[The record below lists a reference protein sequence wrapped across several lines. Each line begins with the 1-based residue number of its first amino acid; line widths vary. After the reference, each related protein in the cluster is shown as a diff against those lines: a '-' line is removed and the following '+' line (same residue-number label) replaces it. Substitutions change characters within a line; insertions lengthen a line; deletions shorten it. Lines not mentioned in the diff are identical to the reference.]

1 MGEIQSEVKVKSK
14 LLANKNAPTF
24 LRASAKGS
32 FSGDSLS
39 VNMQCKDTKKSNM
52 EDKEYTKYE
61 GCASA
66 VAVIIALVVLALVLC
81 SCKTKYITQTEYKE
95 VPVVL
100 HDTVAK
106 NIWRIDTTIVK
117 DSVYFAVKGDTIYK
131 ERYNTLWKIKVAH
144 DTINKVVTIPV
155 EVVRTRTKT
164 KTVVKE
170 VNRLYWWQ
178 KVLMIIG
185 GASLIYLVVQLCKLW
200 KYK

>member
-24 LRASAKGS
+24 LRASAKG
-32 FSGDSLS
+32 FLRLFEMLIC
-39 VNMQCKDTKKSNM
+39 NAKIQKKSNM

-61 GCASA
+61 GCASS
-66 VAVIIALVVLALVLC
+66 VAAIIVLVVLAIVLC
-81 SCKTKYITQTEYKE
+81 SCKTKYITETEYKE

-100 HDTVAK
+100 HDTVSK
-106 NIWRIDTTIVK
+106 NIWRIDTTFVK

-144 DTINKVVTIPV
+144 DTINKVVEKPV
-155 EVVRTRTKT
+155 EVFRTSIKT
-164 KTVVKE
+164 EAKE

-178 KVLMIIG
+178 KVMILLG
-185 GASLIYLVVQLCKLW
+185 GASLVYLIVQIYKFW
-200 KYK
+200 KRK